1 MTQFK
6 TILSK
11 AQLALAL
18 IQLERETR
26 QMARQCG
33 VTNSFH
39 AHFTMRSNEVM
50 DVVSPM
56 DCELASA
63 VIEHILV
70 DLGIDP
76 RGNLGFRPET
86 PHWTKATSFDDWD
99 TCMDVESTTG

>member
-1 MTQFK
+1 MNRFK

-33 VTNSFH
+33 VTDNFH
-39 AHFTMRSNEVM
+39 AQFTARSNEVM
-50 DVVSPM
+50 QVVSPM

-63 VIEHILV
+63 MIEHILL

-76 RGNLGFRPET
+76 AGNLGFRTEMPHSIKGT
-86 PHWTKATSFDDWD
+86 PFDEWD
-99 TCMDVESTTG
+99 TRMDVETTSR